1 MSRIALVDPART
13 EGKTKQQL
21 AAFESKLG
29 VIPNMTRVM
38 AQAPAALDGYV
49 AFSGALG
56 AGKLSA
62 KVREQIALAV
72 AETNLCRYCLGA
84 HAAIGAKVGLTPA
97 EIDAARRATAA
108 DPKAAAA
115 VRLARAIVTQR
126 GEVSDAELQKA
137 RAAGLGDGELLE
149 VVANVALNLFTNY
162 VNHVARTPV
171 DFPEVAALA

>member
-1 MSRIALVDPART
+1 MSRIPLVDPART

-38 AQAPAALDGYV
+38 AQAPATLDGYV

-72 AETNLCRYCLGA
+72 AETNLCRYCLSA

-97 EIDAARRATAA
+97 EIDAARHATAA

-171 DFPEVAALA
+171 DFAEVAALA

>member
-1 MSRIALVDPART
+1 MSRIALVDPARA

-21 AAFESKLG
+21 AGFESKLG
-29 VIPNMTRVM
+29 FVPNLTRVL

-49 AFSGALG
+49 ALSGALG
-56 AGKLSA
+56 AGRLSA
-62 KVREQIALAV
+62 KVREQIALTV

-84 HAAIGAKVGLTPA
+84 HAAIGAKVGLTQD
-97 EIDAARRATAA
+97 EIDAARRATAS
-108 DPKAAAA
+108 DPKVAAT

-126 GEVSDAELQKA
+126 GEVSDAELAKA
-137 RAAGLGDGELLE
+137 RAAGLGDAELVE
-149 VVANVALNLFTNY
+149 VVAHVALNLFTNY